1 MVSIHQLLNHLI
13 DTEQAVS
20 QSDFL
25 APCVRQGC
33 LRTRVNG
40 LVYTFTLKGWPF
52 EGWGLFRP
60 TTYETVTLVK
70 EAALPE
76 IEQYLQQLQPFRFYL
91 VHRLYHRSWL
101 AYPINEAD
109 AHQRLG
115 EVKPVIVYLVADAFA
130 FDQVI
135 ARWDGNAFWFERV
148 KQQADV
154 AIVPARTLQCAS
166 YLRQSL
172 SEGILPDKLHIEGL
186 TPEARTAYSL
196 AIKTGD
202 GNLRYFQDQGDVWTA
217 HWTTVDGES
226 HTSSIAKDDLTVIS
240 AGICLRDCDLDF
252 DQQSLVHMVEW
263 QWE

>member
-13 DTEQAVS
+13 ETEQTVS

-25 APCVRQGC
+25 APCVRQGY

-70 EAALPE
+70 EAGVPE
-76 IEQYLQQLQPFRFYL
+76 IAQYLRRLQPFRFYL

-109 AHQRLG
+109 VHRQLG
-115 EVKPVIVYLVADAFA
+115 EVRPVVVHLVTDAFA

-135 ARWDGNAFWFERV
+135 ARWDGNAFWFEQGERS
-148 KQQADV
+148 AEH
-154 AIVPARTLQCAS
+154 AISP
-166 YLRQSL
+166 YLCQSL
-172 SEGILPDKLHIEGL
+172 AEGTAPDELHMAGL
-186 TPEARTAYSL
+186 TPEALTAYSL

-202 GNLRYFQDQGDVWTA
+202 GNLQHCQEQGDFWSA
-217 HWTTVDGES
+217 HWTTADGES
-226 HTSSIAKDDLTVIS
+226 HTSTLAKDDLAVIS
-240 AGICLRDCDLDF
+240 AGICLRDCDRDYDL
-252 DQQSLVHMVEW
+252 QSLVGISA
-263 QWE
+263 QT